1 MSDTYELDAETTRRN
16 EELAA
21 AKDREERI
29 RQAGYRA
36 GLEAAKKN
44 YDDLSAE
51 EWVYK
56 SAWELHGEWLT
67 QQVKKGQP

>member
-1 MSDTYELDAETTRRN
+1 MTDEDVEKVALQVYGTPYPNIRVR
-16 EELAA
+16 LAA
-21 AKDREERI
+21 AVR
-29 RQAGYRA
+29 AGYRA

-67 QQVKKGQP
+67 QRVKKRQP